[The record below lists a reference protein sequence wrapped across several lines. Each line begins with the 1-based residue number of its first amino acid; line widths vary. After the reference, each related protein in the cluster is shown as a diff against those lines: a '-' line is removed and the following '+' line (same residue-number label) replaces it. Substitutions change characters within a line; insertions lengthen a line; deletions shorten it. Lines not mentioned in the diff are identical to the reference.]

1 MASELRPISANKIIK
16 VLGKL
21 GFNPVRQKG
30 SHLVLQHSDGR
41 MTVVPIHGNEE
52 IGRGLLL
59 KIIRDG
65 KVSKEEFLDILEKI

>member
-1 MASELRPISANKIIK
+1 MAKALRPMSPKEVIK
-16 VLGKL
+16 ALSKL

-41 MTVVPIHGNEE
+41 MTVVPIHGNED

-65 KVSKEEFLDILEKI
+65 KVSKEEFLEILEEI